1 MNVLVC
7 FLVIAKTNIQWSVDH
22 YKNALNFYVYS
33 GYVIHILHLFIFGAL
48 VVFVYC
54 TATHHV

>member
-22 YKNALNFYVYS
+22 YKNALNFYVHSRYA
-33 GYVIHILHLFIFGAL
+33 IHNLLLFMFGAL